1 MSENQNN
8 KPIEPWA
15 VIVVFIGIIV
25 WGAVIID
32 FVPKVFNKGKDAL
45 SGNSYK
51 KEMCI
56 NQTRNI
62 KNEFTAKKLYKQCMK
77 R

>member
-8 KPIEPWA
+8 KPIEWWA
-15 VIVVFIGIIV
+15 VIVLIIGIIV
-25 WGAVIID
+25 WGAVIIEY
-32 FVPKVFNKGKDAL
+32 VPKAFNKGKDIL

-51 KEMCI
+51 KEQCI

>member
-8 KPIEPWA
+8 KPVELWL
-15 VIVVFIGIIV
+15 VIVVIIGIIV
-25 WGAVIID
+25 WGYVIID
-32 FVPKVFNKGKDAL
+32 FVPKAYNKGKDVL
-45 SGNSYK
+45 SGNSSK
-51 KEMCI
+51 KEQCI